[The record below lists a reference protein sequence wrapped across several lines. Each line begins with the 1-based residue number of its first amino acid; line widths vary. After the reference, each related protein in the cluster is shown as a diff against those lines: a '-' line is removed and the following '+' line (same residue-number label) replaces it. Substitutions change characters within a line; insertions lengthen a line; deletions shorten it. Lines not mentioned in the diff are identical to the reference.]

1 MLSELM
7 SWVKQMVCL
16 VIFLTM
22 ALQILP
28 DQKYVKYIRF
38 FAGLILIAVLMKP
51 LISFMGMNGWE
62 EEIILQMEEQN
73 AADMDWSGMEEVQA
87 KVYEEFESRLTEDL
101 AE

>member
-1 MLSELM
+1 MFAELM

-28 DQKYVKYIRF
+28 DQRYVKYIRF
-38 FAGLILIAVLMKP
+38 FAGLILIAALMKP
-51 LISFMGMNGWE
+51 LISLLGANGWE
-62 EEIILQMEEQN
+62 EEIILQIDEQN

-87 KVYEEFESRLTEDL
+87 EVYEEFASRLTEDI